1 MSFGQ
6 KYFFSILGWRTIKRI
21 RIIVIL
27 LTGFLIF
34 CHHPKNIADLIQEND
49 TKENIRQQIGNPSDI
64 TVLKKTTEIIWGP
77 EEAFWSQLKLGEQ
90 VEVWS
95 YQLGKDQLKL
105 YFREN
110 SDSLLYKTVVDP
122 DAVYESGNQE
132 TMRQ

>member
-1 MSFGQ
+1 MSIGQ
-6 KYFFSILGWRTIKRI
+6 KYFLSYLGLRTLKRV

-34 CHHPKNIADLIQEND
+34 CHHPKNIGDLIQEND
-49 TKENIRQQIGNPSDI
+49 TKQVIRQQIGEPVDI
-64 TVLKKTTEIIWGP
+64 TIIEKTTEIIWGP
-77 EEAFWSQLKLGEQ
+77 EEAFWSQLKLEEQ

-122 DAVYESGNQE
+122 DAVYESGVQE
-132 TMRQ
+132 Q